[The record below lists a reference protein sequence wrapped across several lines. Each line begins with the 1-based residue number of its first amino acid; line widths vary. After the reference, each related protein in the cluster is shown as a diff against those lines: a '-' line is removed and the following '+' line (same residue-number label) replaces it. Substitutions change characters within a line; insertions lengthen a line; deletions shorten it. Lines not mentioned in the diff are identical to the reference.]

1 MNKIE
6 VIVRASILHGE
17 PTMVRL
23 KERVLSEIGACGD
36 FDIEEVRSP
45 SGGGLVAILVLTGG
59 VERDVLKLIS
69 QIPSPTLLLAHP
81 GQNSLPACLEILARI
96 RQNGGEGRI
105 LFGSPQTIAGELTR
119 ELRIATAWEAFRFSR
134 VGLIGEPS
142 EWLVA
147 SDVDR
152 AFLKGSLGIELIK
165 IEIDELIERI
175 AAVRPARK
183 DISRFVKGAQEVNE
197 ASKDELRGSVAIY
210 SALRSLID
218 EQRLAA
224 CTVRCFDL
232 VTRIQNTGCYALS
245 RLNDEQIPAG
255 CEGDLQALFSLY
267 IGFLLTGK
275 AAFMANISEIDTAER
290 NLIIAHC
297 SCPLSLSAGYAIRS
311 HFESGLGVGIAAE
324 VSEGPCTL
332 FRLGGERL
340 DHLFIR
346 QGTIKNASHRDDL
359 CRTQVTIAVE
369 DAIDPLLT
377 APLGNHHILLPGH
390 HQETIERFHERFM
403 RR

>member
-6 VIVRASILHGE
+6 VLVRASRLHGE
-17 PTMVRL
+17 PAMVRL

-59 VERDVLKLIS
+59 VEREVLKLIS
-69 QIPSPTLLLAHP
+69 QTPSPTLLLAHP

-119 ELRIATAWEAFRFSR
+119 ELRIAVAWEAFRFSR

-183 DISRFVKGAQEVNE
+183 DVSRFVKGAQEVNE

-210 SALRSLID
+210 SALRSLVD

-346 QGTIKNASHRDDL
+346 QGTIKKASHRDDL
-359 CRTQVTIAVE
+359 CRTQVSIAVE

-377 APLGNHHILLPGH
+377 APLGNHHILLPGY

-403 RR
+403 HR

>member
-6 VIVRASILHGE
+6 VIVRASRLHGE
-17 PTMVRL
+17 PEMVRL

-36 FDIEEVRSP
+36 FDVEEVRSP

-59 VERDVLKLIS
+59 VEREVLKLIS
-69 QIPSPTLLLAHP
+69 QTPSPTLLLAHP

-105 LFGSPQTIAGELTR
+105 LFGSPQTIAEELTR
-119 ELRIATAWEAFRFSR
+119 ELRIASAWEAFRFSR

-183 DISRFVKGAQEVNE
+183 DVSRFVKGAQEVNE

-210 SALRSLID
+210 SALRSLVD

-359 CRTQVTIAVE
+359 CRTQVSIAVE

-377 APLGNHHILLPGH
+377 APLGNHHILLPGY

>member
-6 VIVRASILHGE
+6 VIVRASSLHGE
-17 PTMVRL
+17 PAMVHL

-59 VERDVLKLIS
+59 VEREVLKLVS
-69 QIPSPTLLLAHP
+69 QTPSPTLLLAHP

-105 LFGSPQTIAGELTR
+105 LFGSPQTIARELTR
-119 ELRIATAWEAFRFSR
+119 ELRIAAAWEAFRFSR

-152 AFLKGSLGIELIK
+152 AFLKGSLGIDLIK

-183 DISRFVKGAQEVNE
+183 DVSRFVKGAETVNE

-210 SALRSLID
+210 SALRSLVD
-218 EQRLAA
+218 EQRLTA

-267 IGFLLTGK
+267 IGFLLTGR

-311 HFESGLGVGIAAE
+311 HFESGLGVGIAAK
-324 VSEGPCTL
+324 VSEGPCTI

-340 DHLFIR
+340 DRLFIR

-359 CRTQVTIAVE
+359 CRTQVSIAVE
-369 DAIDPLLT
+369 NAIDPLLT
-377 APLGNHHILLPGH
+377 APLGNHHILIPGH
-390 HQETIERFHERFM
+390 HQETIERFHERFL

>member
-6 VIVRASILHGE
+6 VIVRASRLHGE
-17 PTMVRL
+17 PEMVRL

-36 FDIEEVRSP
+36 FDVEEVRSP

-59 VERDVLKLIS
+59 VEREVLKLIS
-69 QIPSPTLLLAHP
+69 QTPSPTLLLAHP

-105 LFGSPQTIAGELTR
+105 LFGSPQTIAEELTR
-119 ELRIATAWEAFRFSR
+119 ELRIASAWEAFRFSR

-165 IEIDELIERI
+165 IEIDELIGRI

-183 DISRFVKGAQEVNE
+183 DVSRFVKGAQEVNE

-210 SALRSLID
+210 SALRSLVD

-359 CRTQVTIAVE
+359 CRTQVSIAVE

-377 APLGNHHILLPGH
+377 APLGNHHILLPGY

>member
-6 VIVRASILHGE
+6 VIVRASRLHGE
-17 PTMVRL
+17 PEMVRL

-36 FDIEEVRSP
+36 FDVEEVRSP

-59 VERDVLKLIS
+59 VEREVLKLIS
-69 QIPSPTLLLAHP
+69 QTPSPTLLLAHP

-105 LFGSPQTIAGELTR
+105 LFGSPQTIAEELTR
-119 ELRIATAWEAFRFSR
+119 ELRIASAWEAFRFSR

-165 IEIDELIERI
+165 IEIDELIGRI

-183 DISRFVKGAQEVNE
+183 DVSRFVKGAQEVNE

-210 SALRSLID
+210 SALRSLVD

-255 CEGDLQALFSLY
+255 CEGDLQALLSLY

-275 AAFMANISEIDTAER
+275 AAFMANISEVDTAER

-377 APLGNHHILLPGH
+377 APLGNHHILLPGY

>member
-6 VIVRASILHGE
+6 VIVRASRLHGE
-17 PTMVRL
+17 PAMVRL

-36 FDIEEVRSP
+36 FDVEEVRSP

-59 VERDVLKLIS
+59 VEREVLKLIS
-69 QIPSPTLLLAHP
+69 QTPSPTLLLAHP

-105 LFGSPQTIAGELTR
+105 LFGSPQTIAEELTR
-119 ELRIATAWEAFRFSR
+119 ELRIASAWEAFRFSR

-165 IEIDELIERI
+165 IEIDELIGRI

-183 DISRFVKGAQEVNE
+183 DVSRFVKGAQEVNE

-210 SALRSLID
+210 SALRSLVD

-359 CRTQVTIAVE
+359 CRTQVSIAVE

-377 APLGNHHILLPGH
+377 APLGNHHILLPGY

>member
-6 VIVRASILHGE
+6 VIVRASRLHGE
-17 PTMVRL
+17 PEMVRL

-36 FDIEEVRSP
+36 FDVEEVRSP

-59 VERDVLKLIS
+59 VEREVLKLIS
-69 QIPSPTLLLAHP
+69 QTPSPTLLLAHP

-105 LFGSPQTIAGELTR
+105 LFGSPQTIAEELTR
-119 ELRIATAWEAFRFSR
+119 ELRIASAWEAFRFSR

-165 IEIDELIERI
+165 IEIDELIGRI

-183 DISRFVKGAQEVNE
+183 DVSRFVKGAQEVNE

-210 SALRSLID
+210 SALRSLVD

-275 AAFMANISEIDTAER
+275 AAFMANISGIDTAER

-359 CRTQVTIAVE
+359 CRTQVSIAVE

-377 APLGNHHILLPGH
+377 APLGNHHILLPGY

>member
-6 VIVRASILHGE
+6 VIVRASSLHGE
-17 PTMVRL
+17 PEMIRL
-23 KERVLSEIGACGD
+23 KERVLSDIRACGD
-36 FDIEEVRSP
+36 FDFEEVRSP
-45 SGGGLVAILVLTGG
+45 TGEGLVAILVLTGG
-59 VERDVLKLIS
+59 VEREVLKLVS
-69 QIPSPTLLLAHP
+69 QTPSPTLLLAHP

-105 LFGSPQTIAGELTR
+105 LFGSPQKISGELAR
-119 ELRIATAWEAFRFSR
+119 ELRIASAWETFRFSR

-183 DISRFVKGAQEVNE
+183 DVSRFVKGAQEVNE

-210 SALRSLID
+210 NGLRALVD

-267 IGFLLTGK
+267 ISFLLTGK
-275 AAFMANISEIDTAER
+275 AAFMANISEIDTADR

-297 SCPLSLSAGYAIRS
+297 SCPLSLSSGYAIRS
-311 HFESGLGVGIAAE
+311 HFESGLGVGIAANI
-324 VSEGPCTL
+324 SEGPCTL

-340 DHLFIR
+340 DRLFIR

-359 CRTQVTIAVE
+359 
-369 DAIDPLLT
+369 
-377 APLGNHHILLPGH
+377 HILLPGH
-390 HQETIERFHERFM
+390 HQETIERFHERFLH
-403 RR
+403 R

>member
-6 VIVRASILHGE
+6 VIVRASRLHGE
-17 PTMVRL
+17 PAMVRL

-59 VERDVLKLIS
+59 VEREVLKLIS
-69 QIPSPTLLLAHP
+69 QTPSPTLLLAHS

-119 ELRIATAWEAFRFSR
+119 ELRIAAAWESFRFSR

-183 DISRFVKGAQEVNE
+183 DVSRFVKGAQEVNE

>member
-6 VIVRASILHGE
+6 VIVRASRLHGE
-17 PTMVRL
+17 PEMVRL

-36 FDIEEVRSP
+36 FDVEEVRSP

-59 VERDVLKLIS
+59 VEREVLKLIP
-69 QIPSPTLLLAHP
+69 QTPSPTLLLAHP

-105 LFGSPQTIAGELTR
+105 LFGSPQTIAEELTR
-119 ELRIATAWEAFRFSR
+119 ELRIASAWEAFRFSR

-183 DISRFVKGAQEVNE
+183 DVSRFVKGAQEVNE

-210 SALRSLID
+210 SALRSLVD

-359 CRTQVTIAVE
+359 CRTQVSIAVE

-377 APLGNHHILLPGH
+377 APLGNHHILLPGY